1 MIIEGKKDNGR
12 VIVSVAGR
20 MDAVS
25 APDFDRCCEEWLAEG
40 LPRFVVDF
48 SALEYISSAGLR
60 SLLVLAKKLGAR
72 KGRVVIAAL
81 KDVVREVF
89 TISGFGSIF
98 TIAESVEAAL
108 QSL

>member
-1 MIIEGKKDNGR
+1 MIIEGKKENGR
-12 VIVSVAGR
+12 IIVSVAGR

-25 APDFDRCCEEWLAEG
+25 APDFDRRCEEWLAEG
-40 LPRFVVDF
+40 LAGFVLDF

-60 SLLVLAKKLGAR
+60 SLLVLAKKLSAR
-72 KGRVVIAAL
+72 KGRVVIASL

-98 TIAESVEAAL
+98 SIADSVEAAL